1 MNKKIFRSSL
11 LTVCLVLAAT
21 IALIMGLLFHFFEKQ
36 IQKELANEAGFLAHA
51 LENEGAGYFD
61 SFDNKNN
68 RLAGNN
74 RITWI
79 DENGTVLFDS
89 RADVSELD
97 NHADRDEIKT
107 AMKEGKGMS
116 TRYSKTLTE
125 KTVNYAIRLSDGSI
139 LRVSTE
145 QYTVVTIL
153 MGMLQP
159 ILFIMFVALILTL
172 VLSARVSK
180 AIIEPINKL
189 DLEIPENNDT
199 YEELTPLLRK
209 IADQKETIGEQ
220 LADARKK
227 QKEFNLIT
235 ENMSEGFLV
244 IDADANLLTYNSAAL
259 NLLEITPPADRSVL
273 LFCRAKEFRGVISD
287 VLSGIKAEN
296 TMVREERSYSL
307 IANPVYEKE
316 SVIGAVVVI
325 LDITE
330 REKRDMLRREFTA
343 NVSHELKTP
352 LTSIS
357 GFAEL
362 MKAGDVLENDVTD
375 FSKSIY
381 DEAQRLI
388 TLVNDIIKISELDGQ
403 SIPYEKETVDLYELS
418 KEVIGRLE
426 KEADKK
432 NITFHLIGG
441 RAEIIGVHKILEE
454 MLYNLCDNAIKY
466 NKENGTVDVLVNQT
480 GDGVNVIVRDTG
492 IGIPISHQDRVFERF
507 YRVDKSHS
515 KKVGGTG
522 LGLAIVKHGALY
534 HHAKLSLESTVDVG
548 TVVTIAFSKNNKDKY
563 MPENSPYKGY
573 ARHIFN
579 AVLTYL
585 LSALYG
591 LSDGNRIK

>member
-107 AMKEGKGMS
+107 AMKEGEGMS

-548 TVVTIAFSKNNKDKY
+548 TVVTIAFSKK
-563 MPENSPYKGY
+563 
-573 ARHIFN
+573 
-579 AVLTYL
+579 
-585 LSALYG
+585 
-591 LSDGNRIK
+591 

>member
-189 DLEIPENNDT
+189 DLEVPENNET

-259 NLLEITPPADRSVL
+259 NLLEITPPADRNVL

-330 REKRDMLRREFTA
+330 REKRDALRREFTA

-388 TLVNDIIKISELDGQ
+388 MLVNDIIKISELDGQ

-548 TVVTIAFSKNNKDKY
+548 TVVTIAFSKK
-563 MPENSPYKGY
+563 
-573 ARHIFN
+573 
-579 AVLTYL
+579 
-585 LSALYG
+585 
-591 LSDGNRIK
+591 

>member
-36 IQKELANEAGFLAHA
+36 IQKELVNEAGFLAHA

-534 HHAKLSLESTVDVG
+534 HHAKLSLESTVNVG
-548 TVVTIAFSKNNKDKY
+548 TVVTIAFSKK
-563 MPENSPYKGY
+563 
-573 ARHIFN
+573 
-579 AVLTYL
+579 
-585 LSALYG
+585 
-591 LSDGNRIK
+591 

>member
-68 RLAGNN
+68 KLAGNN

-189 DLEIPENNDT
+189 DLEVPENNET

-244 IDADANLLTYNSAAL
+244 IDADTNLLTYNSAAL

-307 IANPVYEKE
+307 IANPVFEKE

-330 REKRDMLRREFTA
+330 REKRDALRREFTA

-454 MLYNLCDNAIKY
+454 MLYNLCDNAMKY

-548 TVVTIAFSKNNKDKY
+548 TVVTIAFSKK
-563 MPENSPYKGY
+563 
-573 ARHIFN
+573 
-579 AVLTYL
+579 
-585 LSALYG
+585 
-591 LSDGNRIK
+591 

>member
-11 LTVCLVLAAT
+11 LTVCLVLAVT

-68 RLAGNN
+68 KLAGNN

-189 DLEIPENNDT
+189 DLEVPENNET

-307 IANPVYEKE
+307 IANPVFEKE

-330 REKRDMLRREFTA
+330 REKRDALRREFTA

-454 MLYNLCDNAIKY
+454 MLYNLCDNAMKY

-548 TVVTIAFSKNNKDKY
+548 TVVTIAFSKK
-563 MPENSPYKGY
+563 
-573 ARHIFN
+573 
-579 AVLTYL
+579 
-585 LSALYG
+585 
-591 LSDGNRIK
+591 

>member
-125 KTVNYAIRLSDGSI
+125 KTVNYAIQLSDGSI

-548 TVVTIAFSKNNKDKY
+548 TVVTIAFSKK
-563 MPENSPYKGY
+563 
-573 ARHIFN
+573 
-579 AVLTYL
+579 
-585 LSALYG
+585 
-591 LSDGNRIK
+591 

>member
-36 IQKELANEAGFLAHA
+36 IQKELVNEAGFLAHA

-244 IDADANLLTYNSAAL
+244 IDTDANLLTYNSAAL

-441 RAEIIGVHKILEE
+441 RAEIIGVHKILVE

-548 TVVTIAFSKNNKDKY
+548 TVVTIAFSKK
-563 MPENSPYKGY
+563 
-573 ARHIFN
+573 
-579 AVLTYL
+579 
-585 LSALYG
+585 
-591 LSDGNRIK
+591 

>member
-189 DLEIPENNDT
+189 DLEVPENNET

-307 IANPVYEKE
+307 IANPVFEKE

-330 REKRDMLRREFTA
+330 REKRDALRREFTA

-548 TVVTIAFSKNNKDKY
+548 TVVTIAFSKK
-563 MPENSPYKGY
+563 
-573 ARHIFN
+573 
-579 AVLTYL
+579 
-585 LSALYG
+585 
-591 LSDGNRIK
+591 

>member
-68 RLAGNN
+68 KLAGNN

-153 MGMLQP
+153 TGMLQP

-548 TVVTIAFSKNNKDKY
+548 TVVTIAFSKK
-563 MPENSPYKGY
+563 
-573 ARHIFN
+573 
-579 AVLTYL
+579 
-585 LSALYG
+585 
-591 LSDGNRIK
+591 

>member
-11 LTVCLVLAAT
+11 LTVCLVLAVT

-116 TRYSKTLTE
+116 MRYSKTLTE

-403 SIPYEKETVDLYELS
+403 SIPYEKETVELYELS

-548 TVVTIAFSKNNKDKY
+548 TVVTIAFSKK
-563 MPENSPYKGY
+563 
-573 ARHIFN
+573 
-579 AVLTYL
+579 
-585 LSALYG
+585 
-591 LSDGNRIK
+591 

>member
-172 VLSARVSK
+172 VLSAKVSK

-209 IADQKETIGEQ
+209 ISDQKETIGEQ

-296 TMVREERSYSL
+296 TMVRGERSYSL

-330 REKRDMLRREFTA
+330 REKRDTLRREFTA

-388 TLVNDIIKISELDGQ
+388 ALVNDIIKISELDGQ

-418 KEVIGRLE
+418 NEVIGRLE

-548 TVVTIAFSKNNKDKY
+548 TVVTIAFSKK
-563 MPENSPYKGY
+563 
-573 ARHIFN
+573 
-579 AVLTYL
+579 
-585 LSALYG
+585 
-591 LSDGNRIK
+591 

>member
-220 LADARKK
+220 LADACKK

-548 TVVTIAFSKNNKDKY
+548 TVVTIAFSKK
-563 MPENSPYKGY
+563 
-573 ARHIFN
+573 
-579 AVLTYL
+579 
-585 LSALYG
+585 
-591 LSDGNRIK
+591 

>member
-89 RADVSELD
+89 RADVFELD

-209 IADQKETIGEQ
+209 IADQKETIGEH

-548 TVVTIAFSKNNKDKY
+548 TVVTIAFSKK
-563 MPENSPYKGY
+563 
-573 ARHIFN
+573 
-579 AVLTYL
+579 
-585 LSALYG
+585 
-591 LSDGNRIK
+591 

>member
-466 NKENGTVDVLVNQT
+466 NKENGTVDVLANQT

-507 YRVDKSHS
+507 YQVDKSHS

-548 TVVTIAFSKNNKDKY
+548 TVVTIAFSKK
-563 MPENSPYKGY
+563 
-573 ARHIFN
+573 
-579 AVLTYL
+579 
-585 LSALYG
+585 
-591 LSDGNRIK
+591 

>member
-21 IALIMGLLFHFFEKQ
+21 ITLIMGLLFHFFEKQ

-220 LADARKK
+220 LADACKK

-548 TVVTIAFSKNNKDKY
+548 TVVTIAFSKK
-563 MPENSPYKGY
+563 
-573 ARHIFN
+573 
-579 AVLTYL
+579 
-585 LSALYG
+585 
-591 LSDGNRIK
+591 

>member
-220 LADARKK
+220 LADTRKK

-454 MLYNLCDNAIKY
+454 MLYNLCDNAMKY

-548 TVVTIAFSKNNKDKY
+548 TVVTIAFSKK
-563 MPENSPYKGY
+563 
-573 ARHIFN
+573 
-579 AVLTYL
+579 
-585 LSALYG
+585 
-591 LSDGNRIK
+591 

>member
-1 MNKKIFRSSL
+1 MNKKIFCSSL
-11 LTVCLVLAAT
+11 LTVCLVLVAT
-21 IALIMGLLFHFFEKQ
+21 IVLIMGLLFHFFEKQ
-36 IQKELANEAGFLAHA
+36 IQTELANEAGFLAQA

-61 SFDNKNN
+61 GFDNKNN
-68 RLAGNN
+68 RIAGNN

-79 DENGTVLFDS
+79 DKNGTVLFDS
-89 RADVSELD
+89 RADASELD

-159 ILFIMFVALILTL
+159 VLFILFVALILTL
-172 VLSARVSK
+172 VISARVSK
-180 AIIEPINKL
+180 AIIEPINRL
-189 DLEIPENNDT
+189 DLEMPENNDT

-259 NLLEITPPADRSVL
+259 NLLEITPPVDRSVL
-273 LFCRAKEFRGVISD
+273 LFCRAKEFRSVISD

-296 TMVREERSYSL
+296 MMVRDERSYSL
-307 IANPVYEKE
+307 IANPVFEKE
-316 SVIGAVVVI
+316 AVIGAVVVI

-330 REKRDMLRREFTA
+330 REKRDALRQEFTA

-362 MKAGDVLENDVTD
+362 MKAGNVPENDVID
-375 FSKSIY
+375 FSESIY

-403 SIPYEKETVDLYELS
+403 SIPYEKEMVDLYELS
-418 KEVIGRLE
+418 NEVIERLE

-466 NKENGTVDVLVNQT
+466 NKENGMVDVIVNQT
-480 GDGVNVIVRDTG
+480 QNGVNVIVRDNG

-548 TVVTIAFSKNNKDKY
+548 TVVTIAFSKK
-563 MPENSPYKGY
+563 
-573 ARHIFN
+573 
-579 AVLTYL
+579 
-585 LSALYG
+585 
-591 LSDGNRIK
+591 

>member
-153 MGMLQP
+153 TGMLQP

-307 IANPVYEKE
+307 IANPVFEKE

-330 REKRDMLRREFTA
+330 REKRDALRREFTA

-548 TVVTIAFSKNNKDKY
+548 TVVTIAFSKK
-563 MPENSPYKGY
+563 
-573 ARHIFN
+573 
-579 AVLTYL
+579 
-585 LSALYG
+585 
-591 LSDGNRIK
+591 